1 MLFKKIPELST
12 LSTVT
17 ANDEIVIYGVGSST
31 TGKATLA
38 SAIKQGGFVPS
49 TQSSTAGIN
58 KIINQHYG
66 ARLIH
71 DGSNDWIYHVT
82 VGQEG
87 YDIGV
92 KEGVNLV
99 AEKPDYDLGD
109 WIKNKLSL
117 DQNGLS
123 ANLNF
128 GNINITTTEGNVLTS
143 IQGSPSTFRGSVQ
156 TPHAAGY
163 KTDVYGNP
171 QHSST
176 DNTNTW
182 CIKNNAG
189 TAQFQVNYQTGK
201 VINSYL
207 CPTSVNRINI
217 PSGNNF
223 AGYLLWVKIGRI
235 VFFQIADLVCVTA
248 TSTHGY
254 ALFSGLPTVASGGGG
269 PFTVQRYAAENA
281 AGTHLRLSMGNNG
294 SNQGMIFI
302 HYDSAEANSA
312 HYYGNHWYLA
322 AQ

>member
-17 ANDEIVIYGVGSST
+17 ANDQIVIYGVGSST

-176 DNTNTW
+176 DNTNIW

-189 TAQFQVNYQTGK
+189 SAVFQVNYQTGAIK
-201 VINSYL
+201 QYNDDTSWVSCPVTGTGTLIARRYHGLVFLEGSGLKPTTTWSVITESLPQKYVPQRSTRISGWHNSY
-207 CPTSVNRINI
+207 
-217 PSGNNF
+217 
-223 AGYLLWVKIGRI
+223 GRVHMTI
-235 VFFQIADLVCVTA
+235 LISTTGQIQI
-248 TSTHGY
+248 STQ
-254 ALFSGLPTVASGGGG
+254 T
-269 PFTVQRYAAENA
+269 
-281 AGTHLRLSMGNNG
+281 AGT
-294 SNQGMIFI
+294 
-302 HYDSAEANSA
+302 
-312 HYYGNHWYLA
+312 A
-322 AQ
+322 ADGYFNAVYIPAS